1 MKTIKTL
8 IKLLATSLLLS
19 GCSTLPPE
27 ITPESSYAKY
37 NYKQLID
44 TYPIKKSATPN
55 TGESKL
61 LVIPVW
67 FNDSETYIKA
77 DKRSVIRDDIR
88 KAYFGFEED
97 IGWESVSTYYQKDS
111 FGKASISGEVS
122 SWYECD
128 KMSTYFYEDNDDRTA
143 KLVLE
148 AVQWYKVNNPTVD
161 MKNFDKDSDGYLD
174 GVVLIY
180 AAPNHQS
187 LKIDQDNLWAY
198 CYWTRVSSNVNAPT
212 ANAFF
217 WASYDFMYDSETA
230 LSKTGLTNFGA
241 GYNANGLLIDTHTYI
256 HEMGHLFGLE
266 DYYDY
271 AEDGYLP
278 AGGYSMQDMNVGSHD
293 PFSRLS
299 LGWAKALVPT
309 ESSTFDVKPVESSGE
324 IVVLS
329 NNYTGSPF
337 DEYII
342 LELYSP
348 NGLNSRDSTYRYGNK
363 YPMGPKLYG
372 VRVWHVDA
380 RLVDVTDQSSAYLT
394 TSIVEGHKYINA
406 TNNTSSGDR
415 AKNYGGKYSYNL
427 NQLIRNNEKAEY
439 NSKYVFG
446 ANDLFQ
452 TGDSFSLSKYQ
463 TQFDQKTKLNNGKS
477 FDWTVKFNYVGSDKM
492 TISCIVK

>member
-8 IKLLATSLLLS
+8 ITLFVTSLLLS
-19 GCSTLPPE
+19 GCASLPPNIE
-27 ITPESSYAKY
+27 PDTSYAKY

-44 TYPIKKSATPN
+44 SYPIKKSATPSV
-55 TGESKL
+55 GESKL

-67 FNDSETYIKA
+67 FNDSSTYIKPER
-77 DKRSVIRDDIR
+77 RSVIREDIR
-88 KAYFGFEED
+88 KAYFGYEED
-97 IGWESVSTYYQKDS
+97 IGWESVSTFYKKDS
-111 FGKASISGEVS
+111 FNKATISGEVS
-122 SWYECD
+122 AWYDCD
-128 KMSTYFYEDNDDRTA
+128 KLSTYYYEDKDDKTA

-148 AVQWYKVNNPTVD
+148 AVNWYKINNPTVD
-161 MKNFDKDSDGYLD
+161 MKDFDKDKDGYLD
-174 GVVLIY
+174 GVILIY

-198 CYWTRVSSNVNAPT
+198 CYWTRLSGNVESPV

-217 WASYDFMYDSETA
+217 WASYDFMYDSETS
-230 LSKTGLTNFGA
+230 LKKTELTNFGG

-293 PFSRLS
+293 PFSRFS

-309 ESSTFDVKPVESSGE
+309 KSSTFDVKPVESSGE
-324 IVVLS
+324 IVILS
-329 NNYTGSPF
+329 NSFSGSPF

-342 LELYSP
+342 LELYTP
-348 NGLNSRDSTYRYGNK
+348 TILNVRDSTYRYGDK
-363 YPMGPKLYG
+363 YPMGPKASG
-372 VRVWHVDA
+372 VRIWHVDS
-380 RLVDVTDQSSAYLT
+380 RLVDVTDDKSAYLT
-394 TSIVEGHKYINA
+394 TSIIEGHKYINA

-427 NQLIRNNEKAEY
+427 NHLIRNNVKAEY
-439 NSKYVFG
+439 NNKYVFG
-446 ANDLFQ
+446 AGDLFL

-463 TQFDQKTKLNNGKS
+463 TQFDQKNKLNSGKD
-477 FDWTVKFNYVGSDKM
+477 FTWTVKFNYVGSDKM
-492 TISCIVK
+492 TISCII